1 MRWWQLFDYSICR
14 GNKTLK
20 WFWQQ
25 CLSVCKTLNDFN
37 MIYVSMLRYK
47 SRSQGISYK
56 VEAKKKIAQST
67 FWPIFP
73 SLQKMHKSTLSIFLL
88 TKNIFYWIIR
98 LHNSF
103 FLLKMY
109 YFSLLILKIQL
120 LLFKFHLIRS
130 LVLRKILQE
139 RYFTCVIFFRYFEFF
154 LSNSNY
160 TMNGRNKRKTAW
172 WFSLWL
178 ENEETLLSL
187 FKWLL
192 FFRDSLALKFDGR
205 KNTSQ
210 TVAKLCKTLSNN

>member
-88 TKNIFYWIIR
+88 TINIFYWIIR
-98 LHNSF
+98 LHNS
-103 FLLKMY
+103 
-109 YFSLLILKIQL
+109 YFSFQNILFFI
-120 LLFKFHLIRS
+120 
-130 LVLRKILQE
+130 
-139 RYFTCVIFFRYFEFF
+139 VIFKDSTFTFYVSSHTKSCFKKIITRV
-154 LSNSNY
+154 
-160 TMNGRNKRKTAW
+160 
-172 WFSLWL
+172 
-178 ENEETLLSL
+178 L
-187 FKWLL
+187 FP
-192 FFRDSLALKFDGR
+192 S
-205 KNTSQ
+205 
-210 TVAKLCKTLSNN
+210 V